1 VATGELIV
9 PRLDRAVVDVDATPA
24 AVYAAFVD
32 SDALAA
38 WLPPE
43 GMDGEVSDAQLRE
56 GGGFTMTLRYADDDG
71 SGKTTSDTDVSHVAI
86 DELVPGERVVWGI
99 EFESDDPDNAGRMTM
114 TWTFT
119 PRDGKTRV
127 AIDAT
132 DVPPGIDADAH
143 QQGLDASLA
152 NLATYCAQGR

>member
-1 VATGELIV
+1 V
-9 PRLDRAVVDVDATPA
+9 PRLDRAVTDVA
-24 AVYAAFVD
+24 ASPEEVYAAFVD
-32 SDALAA
+32 SDTLAA

-43 GMDGEVSDAQLRE
+43 GMDGELSDARLRE
-56 GGGFTMTLRYADDDG
+56 GGGFTMTLRYRDDDG

-86 DELVPGERVVWGI
+86 DELVPGERVVWGV

-119 PRDGKTRV
+119 ARDTGTRV

-132 DVPPGIDADAH
+132 DVPPGIDAEAH
-143 QQGLDASLA
+143 QQGMDASLA
-152 NLATYCAQGR
+152 NLAAWLER